1 MESLGAKGT
10 KEIDGCEQIT
20 RFGKSVQD
28 ILDWRNFINLFE
40 FLAFLAGLLCL
51 VLTVLGGP
59 KREFGAAKQVLPH
72 LH

>member
-10 KEIDGCEQIT
+10 KEIDGCEQIA
-20 RFGKSVQD
+20 RFGKSLQD

-51 VLTVLGGP
+51 VFMMILVS
-59 KREFGAAKQVLPH
+59 R
-72 LH
+72 

>member
-20 RFGKSVQD
+20 RFGKSLQD
-28 ILDWRNFINLFE
+28 ILDWRNFINLLE

-51 VLTVLGGP
+51 VFMMILVS
-59 KREFGAAKQVLPH
+59 R
-72 LH
+72 